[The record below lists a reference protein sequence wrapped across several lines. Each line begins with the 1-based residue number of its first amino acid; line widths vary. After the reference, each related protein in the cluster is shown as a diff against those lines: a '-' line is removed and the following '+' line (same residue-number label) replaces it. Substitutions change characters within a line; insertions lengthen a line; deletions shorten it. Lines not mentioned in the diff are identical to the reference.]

1 MGESESAKIT
11 CAICGAET
19 DFFAPPM
26 GPFCSGRC
34 KMVDLGRWLNEEYRV
49 SEPLSPDHFEAYAE
63 MEGDALDIPEEDAGT
78 R

>member
-1 MGESESAKIT
+1 
-11 CAICGAET
+11 
-19 DFFAPPM
+19 M